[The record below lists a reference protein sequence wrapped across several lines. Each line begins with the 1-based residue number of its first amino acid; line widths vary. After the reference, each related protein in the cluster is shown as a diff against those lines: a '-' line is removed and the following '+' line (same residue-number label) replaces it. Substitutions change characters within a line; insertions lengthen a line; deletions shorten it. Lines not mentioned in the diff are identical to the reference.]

1 MAVASALNTG
11 DEAVSEVEPTTGA
24 RESVATPDSERFQIL
39 SLDGGGIRGLFS
51 VAVLAA
57 MEEDLG
63 GRVVDRFDLIAGTST
78 GGIIAIALG
87 LGLRPSEIVDF
98 YLRWGGRIFH
108 DPGRLRVG
116 LHWLTRK
123 YPARQ
128 LELALRETLGA
139 RLFGESEKRLVVV
152 SYNLGEDD
160 VYLFRT
166 PHAERLRRDYRVPAW
181 QVALATSAAPTYFE
195 ACRHVDKLR
204 LIDGGIWANN
214 PGMVAVVEAVGT
226 LHVPLEKVNV
236 LSIGTYDAVTRRPGY
251 LNCGGKLLWASKAA
265 DVLLRATSI
274 GVTNQV
280 RFLVGPDRLLRVD
293 PKVPECDTAL
303 DRPRDREAL
312 FARARHHSRVFM
324 PEIAKRFG
332 QHVAA
337 AYAPLYAATR
347 SEG

>member
-1 MAVASALNTG
+1 
-11 DEAVSEVEPTTGA
+11 VSEARPTIPEPM
-24 RESVATPDSERFQIL
+24 VAPELERERFQIL

-51 VAVLAA
+51 AAVLAA

-78 GGIIAIALG
+78 GGIIAIGLG

-108 DPGRLRVG
+108 DRSRLRMG
-116 LHWLTRK
+116 LHWLARK
-123 YPARQ
+123 YPARH
-128 LELALRETLGA
+128 LELALRETLGE

-152 SYNLGEDD
+152 SYNLGDDD

-181 QVALATSAAPTYFE
+181 KVGDQ
-195 ACRHVDKLR
+195 LR

-214 PGMVAVVEAVGT
+214 PAMVAVVEAVGT
-226 LHVPLEKVNV
+226 LHVPLESINV
-236 LSIGTYDAVTRRPGY
+236 LSIGTYDAVTRRPSY
-251 LNCGGKLLWASKAA
+251 LNRGGKLLWASKAA
-265 DVLLRATSI
+265 EVLLRATSI

-312 FARARHHSRVFM
+312 FTRARHHSRVFM
-324 PEIAKRFG
+324 PEIASKFS

-337 AYAPLYAATR
+337 PYTPLYVVTPS
-347 SEG
+347 SE